1 MKVKVIRRF
10 KDKKTGDIRKKGEEF
25 TLSKER
31 FAEIEKVGHFVEEV
45 KSDNNDNSDKANKN
59 NSDKASE

>member
-10 KDKKTGDIRKKGEEF
+10 KDKKTGDIRRKGEEF

-31 FAEIEKVGHFVEEV
+31 FAEIENAGHFVEEV
-45 KSDNNDNSDKANKN
+45 KSDNSDKVNKN
-59 NSDKASE
+59 NEEKASE